1 MMVMVI
7 NVMLMVSMLIVTL
20 MLMALM
26 MMLML
31 MMHGEVN
38 VNDIYF
44 DGNDDSA
51 INLGGSEGEDNVGEI
66 SWKGGVMKI
75 SHLHHRY
82 HIIITKDTY
91 IPHFGMLFLQI

>member
-1 MMVMVI
+1 MVVCLI
-7 NVMLMVSMLIVTL
+7 SVPREDELSPTTHRNDNMLIVTL

-38 VNDIYF
+38 VNDILN

-75 SHLHHRY
+75 SHLHHR
-82 HIIITKDTY
+82 
-91 IPHFGMLFLQI
+91 